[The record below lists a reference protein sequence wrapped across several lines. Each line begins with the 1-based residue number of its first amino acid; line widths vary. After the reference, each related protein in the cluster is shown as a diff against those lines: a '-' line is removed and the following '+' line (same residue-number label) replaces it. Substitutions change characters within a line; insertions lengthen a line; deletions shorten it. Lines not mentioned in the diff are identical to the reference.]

1 MSVVLQSKTKAKI
14 YTEEDLLQMPANAR
28 YELIRGE
35 LCPMP
40 ENSAE
45 HGSRTDR
52 LASRV
57 SVFVQDNDL
66 GECFAAETRFTIEK
80 NPDTTL
86 GPDFAFVTKDR
97 LPEKLPRRGYLPLA
111 PDIALETVSPNDTKH
126 EINLK
131 VARWLQAGTRIVWV
145 LDPETEMLTVHR
157 TGEIP
162 RTLGFKDTLSGEE
175 VLPGFEIPLA
185 KIFRK

>member
-1 MSVVLQSKTKAKI
+1 MSVVLQPQTKGKV
-14 YTEEDLLQMPANAR
+14 YTAEDLLQMPGDAR

-40 ENSAE
+40 DNSAE

-66 GECFAAETRFTIEK
+66 GECFAAETRFTIER

-86 GPDFAFVTKDR
+86 GPDFAFVAKNR
-97 LPEKLPRRGYLPLA
+97 LPDQLPRRGYLPLA
-111 PDIALETVSPNDTKH
+111 PDIVLETVSPNDTKR
-126 EINLK
+126 EMSLK
-131 VARWLQAGTRIVWV
+131 VARWLQAGTRIAWV
-145 LDPETEMLTVHR
+145 LDPEAQTLTVHR

-162 RTLGFKDTLSGEE
+162 RILGPEDTLTGED
-175 VLPGFEIPLA
+175 VLPGLEIPLVRV
-185 KIFRK
+185 FRK